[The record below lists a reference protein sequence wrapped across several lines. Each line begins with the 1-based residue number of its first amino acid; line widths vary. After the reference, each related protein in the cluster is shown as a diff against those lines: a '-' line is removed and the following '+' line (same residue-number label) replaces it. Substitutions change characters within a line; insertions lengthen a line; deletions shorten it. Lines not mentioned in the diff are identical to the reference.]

1 MAYTDD
7 AVLAKLSALNE
18 THDSIA
24 TAAQWIMFHRYVD
37 DYETEDGQKKGIL
50 DTNERHRRHAE
61 RTVQLW
67 FQRLKDSPSAKRL
80 NLVYLANG
88 TLPCIPKRHLSLT
101 LSSRGD
107 PAIEGGATRGF
118 CCCLLASH
126 CRSDCGRI
134 QRGTVR
140 GAE

>member
-24 TAAQWIMFHRYVD
+24 TAAQWIMFHRYVSLPTIWVSLSFG
-37 DYETEDGQKKGIL
+37 YTLANKS
-50 DTNERHRRHAE
+50 NSRHAE

-67 FQRLKDSPSAKRL
+67 FQRLKDSPSPKRL

-88 TLPCIPKRHLSLT
+88 K
-101 LSSRGD
+101 
-107 PAIEGGATRGF
+107 
-118 CCCLLASH
+118 
-126 CRSDCGRI
+126 
-134 QRGTVR
+134 
-140 GAE
+140 